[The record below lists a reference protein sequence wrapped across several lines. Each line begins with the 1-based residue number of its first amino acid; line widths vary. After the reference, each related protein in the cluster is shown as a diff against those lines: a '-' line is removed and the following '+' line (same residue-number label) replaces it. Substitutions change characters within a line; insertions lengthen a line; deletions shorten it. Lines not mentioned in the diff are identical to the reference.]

1 MKINTEGKILRI
13 FIGESDSYQGK
24 PLYEVIVRT
33 VKERGMSGAT
43 VLRGVEGFGANSAIR
58 STRLIDLSNDLP
70 IIIEIVDEEEN
81 IQMILPLINQLIE
94 KVNAGALLTL
104 ENIQI
109 VKYSPS
115 RPE

>member
-1 MKINTEGKILRI
+1 MKINSEGKLLKI
-13 FIGESDSYQGK
+13 FIGESDNYQGH
-24 PLYEVIVRT
+24 PLYEVILRT
-33 VKERGMSGAT
+33 VKERGLSGAT
-43 VLRGVEGFGANSAIR
+43 VLRGIEGYGANSALR

-70 IIIEIVDEEEN
+70 IVIEIIDEEEN

-104 ENIQI
+104 ESVQI

-115 RPE
+115 KPM

>member
-1 MKINTEGKILRI
+1 MKIN
-13 FIGESDSYQGK
+13 SQGH
-24 PLYEVIVRT
+24 PLYEVILRT
-33 VKERGMSGAT
+33 VKERGLSGAT
-43 VLRGVEGFGANSAIR
+43 VLRGIEGYGANSALR

-70 IIIEIVDEEEN
+70 IVIEIIDEEEN

-104 ENIQI
+104 ESVQI

-115 RPE
+115 KPM

>member
-1 MKINTEGKILRI
+1 MKINSEGKLLKI
-13 FIGESDSYQGK
+13 FIGESDSYQGN

-33 VKERGMSGAT
+33 IKERGLSGAT
-43 VLRGVEGFGANSAIR
+43 VIRGIEGFGANSALR

-70 IIIEIVDEEEN
+70 IVIEIIEEEEN

-104 ENIQI
+104 ENVQI

-115 RPE
+115 RPL